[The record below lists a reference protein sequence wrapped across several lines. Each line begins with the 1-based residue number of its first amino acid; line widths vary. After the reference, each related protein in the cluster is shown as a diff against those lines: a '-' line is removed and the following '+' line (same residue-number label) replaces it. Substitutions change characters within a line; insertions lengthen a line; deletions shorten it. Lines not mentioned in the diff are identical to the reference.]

1 MKVITITNQK
11 GGTGKTTTA
20 HALMSGL
27 TKKKYKVLAVDLDPQ
42 CNLSFILQA
51 DPEKPTALGI
61 LTGEAK
67 IKDAIQTTS
76 IGDFISSSKRLANAE
91 TLLEGV
97 GREYKLKKA
106 LAPIKDKYDYI
117 LIDTPPALG
126 ILTLNALTACNSV
139 IIPAVAD
146 IFSLQGIER
155 LSETIEPVKE
165 YTNKDIY
172 IEGILLTKYTGDRT
186 TLNRNIREIAEQTA
200 SKLHTRLYKTAIRE
214 AVAVREAQT
223 CLQDIFTYAPKSKPA
238 EDYKH
243 FIDEFLKADKQTT
256 NKKEKKT
263 R

>member
-11 GGTGKTTTA
+11 GGTGKTTTV

-27 TKKKYKVLAVDLDPQ
+27 TRMKYKVLAVDLDPQ

-67 IKDAIQTTS
+67 AKDTIQHTPS
-76 IGDFISSSKRLANAE
+76 GDFIASSKRLANAE
-91 TLLEGV
+91 KLLDGV

-106 LAPIKDKYDYI
+106 LATIKKDYDYI

-139 IIPAVAD
+139 IIPALAD

-155 LSETIEPVKE
+155 LSETIEPVRE
-165 YTNKDIY
+165 YTNKDIT
-172 IEGILLTKYTGDRT
+172 IDGILLTKYSGDRT
-186 TLNRNIREIAEQTA
+186 TLNRNIRDIAAQTA
-200 SKLHTRLYKTAIRE
+200 KKLNTRLYKAAIRE
-214 AVAVREAQT
+214 AVAVREAQA

-238 EDYKH
+238 ADYKS
-243 FIDEFLKADKQTT
+243 FIDEFIKQES
-256 NKKEKKT
+256 K

>member
-76 IGDFISSSKRLANAE
+76 IGDFIASSKRLANAE

-106 LAPIKDKYDYI
+106 LAPIKDRYDYI

-200 SKLHTRLYKTAIRE
+200 AKLHTRLYKTAIRE

-223 CLQDIFTYAPKSKPA
+223 CLQDIFSYAPKSKPA
-238 EDYKH
+238 EDYRH

-256 NKKEKKT
+256 KKERKT
-263 R
+263 K

>member
-1 MKVITITNQK
+1 ME
-11 GGTGKTTTA
+11 G
-20 HALMSGL
+20 
-27 TKKKYKVLAVDLDPQ
+27 VDLIPS
-42 CNLSFILQA
+42 NLDLSAVEMSLV
-51 DPEKPTALGI
+51 
-61 LTGEAK
+61 
-67 IKDAIQTTS
+67 
-76 IGDFISSSKRLANAE
+76 NAMSRE
-91 TLLEGV
+91 ITL
-97 GREYKLKKA
+97 RNCIFPLKS
-106 LAPIKDKYDYI
+106 DYDYI

-165 YTNKDIY
+165 YTNKDVVID
-172 IEGILLTKYTGDRT
+172 GILLIKYTGDRT

-223 CLQDIFTYAPKSKPA
+223 CLHDIFTYAPKSKPA

-243 FIDEFLKADKQTT
+243 FIDEFLKADKHTT
-256 NKKEKKT
+256 KKEKT